1 MIDTKTAYQR
11 SVVDSNTYR
20 FLKEKYLPQIDL
32 KVFEA
37 MDKGRIECTINL
49 FSILGLKLFKYK
61 ETLLTVIFLEYRKL
75 GYNVG
80 IKRYSVCIDWITE
93 SLNQMIVTEEKETKE
108 ENNDDSSTGAPREI
122 EADSENED
130 EAIFDPKPLKMHIGF
145 RL

>member
-1 MIDTKTAYQR
+1 MIDTKTAYER
-11 SVVDSNTYR
+11 SIINSNTYR

-61 ETLLTVIFLEYRKL
+61 ETLLTIIFLEYKKL
-75 GYNVG
+75 GYSVS
-80 IKRYSVCIDWITE
+80 IKRYSVSIDWISE
-93 SLNQMIVTEEKETKE
+93 CLNQITDKEKETKE
-108 ENNDDSSTGAPREI
+108 ESNDDSSTGAPREI

>member
-1 MIDTKTAYQR
+1 MIDTKAAYKR

-20 FLKEKYLPQIDL
+20 FLEEKYLPQIDL
-32 KVFEA
+32 KIFEA
-37 MDKGRIECTINL
+37 MDKGRIKCTINL

-61 ETLLTVIFLEYRKL
+61 ESLLTVVYLEYKKL
-75 GYNVG
+75 GYNVC
-80 IKRYSVCIDWITE
+80 IKKYSVCIDWISE
-93 SLNQMIVTEEKETKE
+93 SLNQMIAKEKETKE
-108 ENNDDSSTGAPREI
+108 ESNDDSSTGAPREI